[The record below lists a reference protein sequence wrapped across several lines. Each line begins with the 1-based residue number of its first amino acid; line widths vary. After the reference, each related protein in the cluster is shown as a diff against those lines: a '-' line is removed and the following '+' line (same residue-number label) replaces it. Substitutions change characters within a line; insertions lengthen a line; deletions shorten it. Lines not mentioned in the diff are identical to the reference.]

1 MLADEPTA
9 ALDQK
14 SGREVVE
21 LMQKLAK
28 EQRCTILIMNHD
40 NRILDIGDRI
50 VYRRQL
56 NRLKS
61 GQSLQKQSEVPIWVR
76 YNSFC
81 WVSGYFG
88 DQIKPER
95 ENI

>member
-1 MLADEPTA
+1 VLADEPTA
-9 ALDQK
+9 ALEQK
-14 SGREVVE
+14 SGREVME
-21 LMQKLAK
+21 MIQKLAK
-28 EQRCTILIMNHD
+28 ERRCTFLIMTHD
-40 NRILDIGDRI
+40 NQILDIDDRI

-61 GQSLQKQSEVPIWVR
+61 GQSLQKQSEVQIWVR
-76 YNSFC
+76 YNSLC
-81 WVSGYFG
+81 WISGYFG